1 MNGEEQL
8 GTLVL
13 VVAAAVL
20 APIIV
25 DLPPRL
31 RLPAVVAE
39 TALGIALGPHL
50 LGIVAPNPLLNFF
63 GTLGLAF
70 LFFIAGMELDFGRV
84 RGRPIEMAAMG
95 WVASIAIGLG
105 VGYGLQQVGFVVSG
119 LLIGIVLATTALG
132 TLVPILRDTGELDSK
147 FGTFVLAAGT
157 LGELGPILMVSVLL
171 TREHTSLT
179 QTVLLLGFAVV
190 AVLVA
195 IVGMRYHPPR
205 IIQLLCR
212 TMHASAQLP
221 VRLSVLLLLG
231 LTLLAGQLGLDMILG
246 SFTAGMVVGMISKGP
261 ASEPLREK
269 LDGLGFGFFVPIFFI
284 VGGMK
289 FDVAAL
295 FSSPTAIMRLP
306 VFLALFLVCRGLP
319 ALLYRREL
327 AGRERASLAF
337 FSATALP
344 LVVAICEIGVST
356 GRMVPENAAALV
368 GAGLVSVFLFPLIG
382 LTLRQ
387 KPGVAGL
394 TALEGEGEASLEESA
409 ASVER
414 VA

>member
-1 MNGEEQL
+1 MYGEEYL

-13 VVAAAVL
+13 VLAAAVL

-50 LGIVAPNPLLNFF
+50 LGLVEPNPLLEFF

-70 LFFIAGMELDFGRV
+70 LFFIAGLELDFKRV
-84 RGRPIEMAAMG
+84 RGRPLGMASACWLLSVTLG
-95 WVASIAIGLG
+95 LAIGST
-105 VGYGLQQVGFVVSG
+105 LQATGFIDSG

-132 TLVPILRDTGELDSK
+132 TLVPILRDAGEVDSR

-171 TREHTSLT
+171 TREHSSLT
-179 QTVLLLGFAVV
+179 QSALLLGFAVV
-190 AVLVA
+190 AVIVA
-195 IVGMRYHPPR
+195 AVGMRFHPPR
-205 IIQLLCR
+205 IVRLLNR

-221 VRLSVLLLLG
+221 VRVSVLLLLA
-231 LTLLAGQLGLDMILG
+231 LTLLAGNLGLDMILG
-246 SFTAGMVVGMISKGP
+246 SFTAGMVVGLISRGE

-284 VGGMK
+284 VGGMR

-295 FSSPTAIMRLP
+295 FDSPAAILRLP

-319 ALLYRREL
+319 ALLYRRDL
-327 AGRERASLAF
+327 ALRDRVSLGL
-337 FSATALP
+337 FSATTLP
-344 LVVAICEIGVST
+344 LVVAISEIGVST
-356 GRMVPENAAALV
+356 GRMRPDTAAALV
-368 GAGLVSVFLFPLIG
+368 GAGLLSVLLFPLLG

-387 KPGVAGL
+387 RGQPLA
-394 TALEGEGEASLEESA
+394 TPAAPA
-409 ASVER
+409 ASASEHSADTGTV